1 MEDLAQRKVE
11 EAQRRQEEGLWEDE
25 EAAATASLASASY
38 SLDDRPGSS
47 ASGGRAPLFVEH
59 GRAST
64 AGPTSSLSITIP
76 GSAAARCG
84 AATGSGAGFSGSQ
97 GSSLGGSLK
106 VNAREFVPGG
116 FASPALAVSPS
127 AGSATAAAAEA
138 AARAAAGLRAAANEF
153 RPGGPAAGTA
163 GTAGAAEAEDPLL
176 NQFLSGQLI
185 QANNTVSWGLG
196 FRAGSLVR
204 RPPNRCAELLET
216 GCLLT
221 ACRRLRGVGAL

>member
-25 EAAATASLASASY
+25 EAAATASY
-38 SLDDRPGSS
+38 SLDDRPSSS

-64 AGPTSSLSITIP
+64 AGATSSLSITIP
-76 GSAAARCG
+76 GSAAARGG
-84 AATGSGAGFSGSQ
+84 AAAGSGAGFSGSL

-127 AGSATAAAAEA
+127 AGSATAVAAEA

-153 RPGGPAAGTA
+153 RPGGPAA

-196 FRAGSLVR
+196 FRVGSLVR